1 MKDMTPPH
9 PPASEFWN
17 KFSCVLTT
25 ACVTALGLPD
35 DCHELVMF
43 RRLRDE
49 YLRRRAK
56 GIAVIEDYYRTA
68 PHVVAAVQVGTDPD
82 AAWRRIYGEWVE
94 PVVKLVDAGEFDE
107 AVDLALSRYEAI
119 KREYGVS

>member
-1 MKDMTPPH
+1 
-9 PPASEFWN
+9 
-17 KFSCVLTT
+17 
-25 ACVTALGLPD
+25 
-35 DCHELVMF
+35 MF

-49 YLRRRAK
+49 YLRRRAE

-68 PHVVAAVQVGTDPD
+68 PHVVAAVQAGTDPD
-82 AAWRRIYGEWVE
+82 AAWRRIYREWVE
-94 PVVKLVDAGEFDE
+94 PVVKLVDAAEIDE